1 MHLTRSPRSFALAA
15 IAATFALGLPQATA
29 QAAVPGPHALAAP
42 ARTVPGPATDGHA
55 WPRWVRAAVATA
67 ASHQARPAIT
77 IGDFKACPKLPA
89 GFDPSQFSC
98 FLTHITGGLLQ
109 IGHANQVINADIT
122 VAYAEGSAPSGD
134 TVIVF
139 GSLKSAPMP
148 VSGGIF
154 LTPAVDTVTQ
164 TDPNL
169 RLSVQPVGLGVKI
182 DPTGF
187 GAGFISMK
195 VKAVNPVFGNTCFV
209 GSNSSAVTVDPTFGT
224 TDPPAPNQPISGH
237 VDSSQ
242 FNGTELVIIGTM
254 VDNSF
259 SAPGAQGCGPGGALS
274 PVVNEVG
281 ALPSKAGRNTA
292 IFQSTIEV
300 VTYTNITS

>member
-1 MHLTRSPRSFALAA
+1 MHLTRSPRGYALAA
-15 IAATFALGLPQATA
+15 IAATIALGLPQATA
-29 QAAVPGPHALAAP
+29 QAAVPGPRALAASQQ
-42 ARTVPGPATDGHA
+42 ASPGPAGHA
-55 WPRWVRAAVATA
+55 WPRWVRTAVAKA

-77 IGDFKACPKLPA
+77 IGDFKLCPKLPA

-109 IGHANQVINADIT
+109 IGHANQVINRDIT
-122 VAYAEGSAPSGD
+122 VAYAEGAAPSGD

-169 RLSVQPVGLGVKI
+169 GLGVQPVGLGVKI

-195 VKAVNPVFGNTCFV
+195 VKAVNPVFGNACFV
-209 GSNSSAVTVDPTFGT
+209 GSSNSAVTVDPTFGT

-242 FNGTELVIIGTM
+242 FNGTELIIIGTM

-274 PVVNEVG
+274 QVVNEVG

-300 VTYTNITS
+300 VSYTNVPS